1 MSGHTPGTCYNNTGD
16 RQMSEWQPIETAPRD
31 GSLIWLGSPEAMR
44 LGFWTQGKEFENHG
58 TTGGGWRDMSA
69 AEKNITGET
78 SLRTGLHF
86 APTHWMPTP
95 KPPKMENDQ

>member
-1 MSGHTPGTCYNNTGD
+1 
-16 RQMSEWQPIETAPRD
+16 MSEWQPIETAPRD

-44 LGFWTQGKEFENHG
+44 LGFWTQGKEFESHG
-58 TTGGGWRDMSA
+58 TIDGGWRDMSA
-69 AEKNITGET
+69 AESSITGET

-95 KPPKMENDQ
+95 EPPKMENDR